1 MINFD
6 FYSPTK
12 IYFGKNRENEV
23 GEIIKK
29 YGYDVRITAIATNTK
44 GNLVNPEGIR
54 LEKALDETLFEEEK
68 K

>member
-12 IYFGKNRENEV
+12 IFFGKDRENEV

-29 YGYDVRITAIATNTK
+29 YGY
-44 GNLVNPEGIR
+44 
-54 LEKALDETLFEEEK
+54 K
-68 K
+68 KVLLHYGKSSIKNGQQP